1 MEEFLFKNS
10 SKIRDF
16 VIAKVDSELKLPGVL
31 VCGHFESNFS

>member
-16 VIAKVDSELKLPGVL
+16 VVAKVDSELKLPGVL
-31 VCGHFESNFS
+31 VR